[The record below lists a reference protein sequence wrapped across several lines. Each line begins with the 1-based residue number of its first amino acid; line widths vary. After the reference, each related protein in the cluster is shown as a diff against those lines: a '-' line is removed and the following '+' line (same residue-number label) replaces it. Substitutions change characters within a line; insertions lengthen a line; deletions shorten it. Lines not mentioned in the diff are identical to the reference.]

1 MGNPAERGVIMTKKL
16 ISVSKEFTET
26 PGGRHMADGPYT
38 GETFREKFL
47 FPALQNYDQVEVDL
61 DGTLGYGSSFL
72 EEAFGGLIREKGMTK
87 QELDNKLIIK
97 SSRRLYSE
105 RIKRYI
111 EDAQQVSLMS

>member
-61 DGTLGYGSSFL
+61 DGTLGYGSSF
-72 EEAFGGLIREKGMTK
+72 FRRSIWRI
-87 QELDNKLIIK
+87 NK
-97 SSRRLYSE
+97 R
-105 RIKRYI
+105 KR
-111 EDAQQVSLMS
+111 DDKARVRQ